1 MGEIAARRRADEK
14 GLRPDERFRGVEMAR
29 NGRGKNVPKFWIC
42 LVLLGGLLLST
53 LAGVGSAAV
62 APAENTSPN
71 GQVVVITV
79 NARQILVHSAARME
93 QLAIAMR
100 NRPTASDGNYYAPDV
115 ILVNEVSAAD
125 LATVRNHMNNLFSSN
140 FKIFGATSDA
150 VKTKFLVN
158 STTITTT
165 SSRTWVDDCISDV
178 KYQLINVKEAS
189 SSTSF
194 TVGGVHFRADYGG
207 SGGSI
212 CKNLNAK
219 KARKQLGSQETKG
232 SVIGDFNKRAT
243 VTERECDP
251 DETAAAES
259 WYTDMTAF
267 SSVDNRSYI
276 DAVRNYN
283 RARGLTMFNEWT
295 HEQEDL
301 STLCNGTTGYRR
313 NRIDYI
319 FVSNTLRPI
328 EAHADHPG
336 WANEAQPGTIGCTP
350 APQCKYSDHRFVWGL
365 VGLQ

>member
-1 MGEIAARRRADEK
+1 
-14 GLRPDERFRGVEMAR
+14 MAH
-29 NGRGKNVPKFWIC
+29 NGSGRSVHRVLPR
-42 LVLLGGLLLST
+42 LALLGGLLTSS
-53 LAGVGSAAV
+53 LAAIVPAAA
-62 APAENTSPN
+62 APVEKTSPN

-93 QLAIAMR
+93 QLTIAMR
-100 NRPTASDGNYYAPDV
+100 NRPTATDGKYYAPDV

-125 LATVRNHMNNLFSSN
+125 LATVRNHMNALFSSN
-140 FKIFGATSDA
+140 YKTFGATSDD

-158 STTITTT
+158 SSAISTT
-165 SSRTWVDDCISDV
+165 SSRRWVDDCVSGV
-178 KYQLINVKEAS
+178 RYQLINVKEAS
-189 SSTSF
+189 SGTSF

-219 KARKQLGSQETKG
+219 KARKQLGSQGTKG
-232 SVIGDFNKRAT
+232 SVIGDFNKRAM

-251 DETAAAES
+251 NETSAPES
-259 WYTDMTAF
+259 WYTDMTSF

-276 DAVRNYN
+276 DAVRSYN

-295 HEQEDL
+295 HEQEKL

-319 FVSNTLRPI
+319 FVSNTLQPL

-336 WANEAQPGTIGCTP
+336 WANESRPGSIGCSP
-350 APQCKYSDHRFVWGL
+350 APQCKYSDHRFVWGRIRL
-365 VGLQ
+365 T